1 MTKWIKQFLLA
12 GLAGLI
18 RPKHNQKYSLKTKI
32 AAVKDYQ
39 LNGLASREVLIKYK
53 IRHISQLKQWIIQY
67 NSDKLTVAYATRKR
81 VTNCVRK
88 KISRNTQSGGASTG
102 QYQAIQ
108 EMIKDGYTVSELVKA
123 AKVSRQAYYK
133 WLKRELT
140 TKDIQDQEILNLIKE
155 IEKTNKQSI
164 GYGKMTRLI
173 KRAGL
178 GYLVNKK
185 RVIRIMKEHGIKADY
200 RQAKRKRD
208 KERQTYQAENIL
220 NRQFKQEA
228 ANQVWVTDT
237 TELAYNIHNY
247 KVRLHVVLDLYGQFP
262 ITWLITPTETSEGA
276 IQVFK
281 KAQKQ
286 EGVLAPL
293 IHTDRGA
300 AYTSKAFNQ
309 YLTSNNSQ
317 HSYSAPGTP
326 ADNAVIEHW
335 WADFKAIWLAHS
347 SKPQTLD
354 ELQTLVAEGIEYF
367 TNTFISAKRND
378 LTATEFRYGKA
389 N

>member
-81 VTNCVRK
+81 GTNCVRK

-102 QYQAIQ
+102 RYQAIQ
-108 EMIKDGYTVSELVKA
+108 KMIKDGYTVSELVKA

-220 NRQFKQEA
+220 NRQSKQEA

-237 TELAYNIHNY
+237 TELTYNIHNY
-247 KVRLHVVLDLYGQFP
+247 KARLHVVLDLYGQFP
-262 ITWLITPTETSEGA
+262 ISWLITPTETSEGA

-354 ELQTLVAEGIEYF
+354 ELQKLVAEGIEYF

>member
-1 MTKWIKQFLLA
+1 
-12 GLAGLI
+12 
-18 RPKHNQKYSLKTKI
+18 
-32 AAVKDYQ
+32 
-39 LNGLASREVLIKYK
+39 
-53 IRHISQLKQWIIQY
+53 
-67 NSDKLTVAYATRKR
+67 
-81 VTNCVRK
+81 
-88 KISRNTQSGGASTG
+88 
-102 QYQAIQ
+102 
-108 EMIKDGYTVSELVKA
+108 MIKDGYTVSELVKA

-155 IEKTNKQSI
+155 IKKTNKQSI

-200 RQAKRKRD
+200 RQAKRKCD

-262 ITWLITPTETSEGA
+262 ISWLITPTETSEGA

-317 HSYSAPGTP
+317 HSYSAPGTL

>member
-1 MTKWIKQFLLA
+1 
-12 GLAGLI
+12 
-18 RPKHNQKYSLKTKI
+18 
-32 AAVKDYQ
+32 
-39 LNGLASREVLIKYK
+39 
-53 IRHISQLKQWIIQY
+53 
-67 NSDKLTVAYATRKR
+67 
-81 VTNCVRK
+81 
-88 KISRNTQSGGASTG
+88 
-102 QYQAIQ
+102 
-108 EMIKDGYTVSELVKA
+108 MIKDGYTVSELVKA

-155 IEKTNKQSI
+155 IKKTNKQSI

-262 ITWLITPTETSEGA
+262 ISWLITPTETSEGA

-326 ADNAVIEHW
+326 ADNTVIEHW
-335 WADFKAIWLAHS
+335 WGRL
-347 SKPQTLD
+347 
-354 ELQTLVAEGIEYF
+354 
-367 TNTFISAKRND
+367 
-378 LTATEFRYGKA
+378 
-389 N
+389 

>member
-1 MTKWIKQFLLA
+1 M
-12 GLAGLI
+12 
-18 RPKHNQKYSLKTKI
+18 
-32 AAVKDYQ
+32 
-39 LNGLASREVLIKYK
+39 
-53 IRHISQLKQWIIQY
+53 
-67 NSDKLTVAYATRKR
+67 
-81 VTNCVRK
+81 
-88 KISRNTQSGGASTG
+88 
-102 QYQAIQ
+102 
-108 EMIKDGYTVSELVKA
+108 
-123 AKVSRQAYYK
+123 
-133 WLKRELT
+133 
-140 TKDIQDQEILNLIKE
+140 IKE

-178 GYLVNKK
+178 GYFVNKK

-262 ITWLITPTETSEGA
+262 ISWLITPTETSEGA

-378 LTATEFRYGKA
+378 LTATEFRYGKV